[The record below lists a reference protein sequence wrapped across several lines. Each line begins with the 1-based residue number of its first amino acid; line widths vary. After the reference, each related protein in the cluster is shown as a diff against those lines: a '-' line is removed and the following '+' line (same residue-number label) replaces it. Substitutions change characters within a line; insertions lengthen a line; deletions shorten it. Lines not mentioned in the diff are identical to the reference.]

1 MDKIVE
7 VLLEYNADPYIK
19 DSHYF
24 TPMHTA
30 AYSGHQNIVVIMLEH
45 GVDPNVQTALEKYT
59 ALHLASMKNFYEVA
73 QVLVKY
79 GICFFCI
86 NSVCFKPS
94 MDAVILIQAQFMC
107 NIYFFFQLDWVN
119 LSCVILNALESV
131 SFKSG
136 ILFLFYLVDKTF
148 PIINLY
154 FCDAFNTTLKITTKY

>member
-45 GVDPNVQTALEKYT
+45 GVDPNVQTTIEKYT
-59 ALHLASMKNFYEVA
+59 ALHLASMKNFCEVA

-79 GICFFCI
+79 GICSFCI
-86 NSVCFKPS
+86 SSVCFYGCS
-94 MDAVILIQAQFMC
+94 D
-107 NIYFFFQLDWVN
+107 
-119 LSCVILNALESV
+119 
-131 SFKSG
+131 
-136 ILFLFYLVDKTF
+136 
-148 PIINLY
+148 INLGEVY
-154 FCDAFNTTLKITTKY
+154 VQHSSCASVRLD